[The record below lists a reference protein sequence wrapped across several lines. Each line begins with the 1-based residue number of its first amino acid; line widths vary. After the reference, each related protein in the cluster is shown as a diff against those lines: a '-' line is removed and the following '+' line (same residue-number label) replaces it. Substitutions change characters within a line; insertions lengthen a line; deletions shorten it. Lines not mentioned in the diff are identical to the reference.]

1 MNNKWYH
8 NKDNKRLTKGITK
21 GIAKYIAKDIANEDI
36 EDEIITKSYRRITK
50 SYNDDARVIR
60 AEDIITI
67 RIMRVRVVREAIR
80 VRITGVR
87 IIAARYRSLLRREL
101 VSGAVGIAPGTHAH
115 TPFLLLISFNF
126 TTSCY

>member
-1 MNNKWYH
+1 M
-8 NKDNKRLTKGITK
+8 
-21 GIAKYIAKDIANEDI
+21 
-36 EDEIITKSYRRITK
+36 KSYKRITK

-87 IIAARYRSLLRREL
+87 IAVRAMAARYRIVEVVRLVGII
-101 VSGAVGIAPGTHAH
+101 VSGAAGIAPVTQAH
-115 TPFLLLISFNF
+115 SPAPTSLISFNL